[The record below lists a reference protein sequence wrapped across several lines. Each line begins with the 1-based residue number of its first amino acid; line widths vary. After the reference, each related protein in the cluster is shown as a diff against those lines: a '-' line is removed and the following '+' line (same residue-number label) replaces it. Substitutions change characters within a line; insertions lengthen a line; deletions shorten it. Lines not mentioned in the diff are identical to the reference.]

1 MNNTKMSSPP
11 TDYTV
16 HPDLTPFLAPVPS
29 FLASTNEIDAMI
41 VGALVTNPRGEIL
54 LLRRAAHDCW
64 PLLWEVP
71 GGSVECTDANFVAAA
86 VRELHEESG
95 LVAKRVLRAVHMCPA
110 AELAGVEKEK
120 DRVEESARMVGD
132 VVMFKVGEVRWGK
145 LTVWVEV
152 QGCEGVRIDPEEH
165 EDWAWTSEEEARS
178 ERFRDGREF
187 EFVSDGVKRSVL
199 EGFRLFKE
207 ERHKYEAEC
216 DEGNQKAE

>member
-1 MNNTKMSSPP
+1 MSSLP
-11 TDYTV
+11 TSYTV
-16 HPDLTPFLAPVPS
+16 HPDLTPFLAPVPA
-29 FLASTNEIDAMI
+29 FLASTTEIDAMI
-41 VGALVTNPRGEIL
+41 TGALITNPRGEIL
-54 LLRRAAHDCW
+54 LLRRAAHDSW

-71 GGSVECTDANFVAAA
+71 GGSVDPTDANLIAAA

-95 LVAKRVLRAVHMCPA
+95 LAAKRVLRAVHMSPA
-110 AELAGVEKEK
+110 AALAGAKEM
-120 DRVEESARMVGD
+120 DRVDESARMVGD
-132 VVMFKVGEVRWGK
+132 VVLFKVGEVRWGK

-152 QGCEGVRIDPEEH
+152 ESWEGVRIDPEEH
-165 EDWAWTSEEEARS
+165 EDWAWVSEEEARR

-199 EGFRLFKE
+199 EGFRLFNE